1 VESRNRSNKNLK
13 LAEKFRPL
21 LTDLYWAANNPNKV
35 GAAPG
40 QVMVT
45 KMDGWEFGC
54 KVEEVALDTFRR
66 KVFVRPEQPFIT
78 IPRKEKDPI
87 LAIVFDVMFDKSA
100 PADEVSM
107 IAPNC
112 LMMSQMFIPAL
123 LQKTDTAIGHIK
135 INDKALDETGK
146 VVH

>member
-1 VESRNRSNKNLK
+1 MKGKKLK

-54 KVEEVALDTFRR
+54 KVEEIGLDTFRR
-66 KVFVRPEQPFIT
+66 KVFVRASQPFSE
-78 IPRKEKDPI
+78 IPDKEKDPI
-87 LAIVFDVMFDKSA
+87 MSVVFDVMFDKSC
-100 PADEVSM
+100 PVLFIDDVKYINPS
-107 IAPNC
+107 
-112 LMMSQMFIPAL
+112 LLVFSQMFIPIL

-135 INDKALDETGK
+135 INDKALDDAGK

>member
-1 VESRNRSNKNLK
+1 MKNKRLV

-45 KMDGWEFGC
+45 KQDGWEFGC
-54 KVEEVALDTFRR
+54 KVEELGMDLFRR
-66 KVFVRPEQPFIT
+66 KVFVRPEQPFVT
-78 IPRKEKDPI
+78 IPKKQKDSVMG
-87 LAIVFDVMFDKSA
+87 IVFDTMFDKSV
-100 PADEVSM
+100 PCDEIEV

-112 LMMSQMFIPAL
+112 VMISQMFAPVL
-123 LQKTDTAIGHIK
+123 MQKVETAKTHIK
-135 INDKALDETGK
+135 IDDKPLDETGK